1 MMQKTPII
9 SKATINTIL
18 CSYCKQKKAVAD
30 KSKHGEHLVTS
41 TDQSTV

>member
-18 CSYCKQKKAVAD
+18 CSYCKQKKQWQTN
-30 KSKHGEHLVTS
+30 LN
-41 TDQSTV
+41 TVNI